1 MTRDEIV
8 RMERCHVQAWPAF
21 ETERVGGWLW
31 RYSGGGSQRA
41 NSVST
46 VDFIG
51 NDVEAA
57 IAEVEARYRAK
68 QAVARFHT
76 FDHTEPVGLDAV
88 LRDRG
93 YVETEATI
101 TMVKRLP
108 GEPAPV
114 MGRPVRANTRGAGG
128 ASGDLDEP
136 GHDGRER
143 DTEQYDDGEPA
154 WRDVYLG
161 AITESRRAVNARIL
175 DAIPRPRRFF
185 ACWRDGRAIS
195 TALSVVGHGS
205 AVVECVATRADA
217 RRQGGAETVMLALE
231 AWVSTQAAELLGL
244 QVVAANGPAIALY
257 ERLGFVAC
265 ARNRFWV
272 KGSV

>member
-1 MTRDEIV
+1 MGLGQRAQRGDGGMTRDEIV
-8 RMERCHVQAWPAF
+8 RMERCHVKAWPAF
-21 ETERVGGWLW
+21 ETQTIDGWHW

-46 VDFIG
+46 IDFTG

-76 FDHTEPVGLDAV
+76 YDHTEPSGLEAI

-93 YVETEATI
+93 YAETEATI
-101 TMVKRLP
+101 TMVKRP
-108 GEPAPV
+108 SA
-114 MGRPVRANTRGAGG
+114 GAT
-128 ASGDLDEP
+128 P
-136 GHDGRER
+136 P
-143 DTEQYDDGEPA
+143 DTEQYDAAEPA

-161 AITESRRAVNARIL
+161 AITENRRAVNTRIL
-175 DAIPRPRRFF
+175 DTIPRPRRFF

-195 TALSVVGHGS
+195 TALSVVGHRC
-205 AVVECVATRADA
+205 AVVECVATREDA
-217 RRQGGAETVMLALE
+217 RRQGGAEAVMHALE
-231 AWVSTQAAELLGL
+231 SWVATQDADRLGL
-244 QVVAANGPAIALY
+244 QVVATNRPAVALY
-257 ERLGFVAC
+257 ERLGYVAC

-272 KGSV
+272 KA

>member
-1 MTRDEIV
+1 MGLGQRPQRGDRGMRRDDIV
-8 RMERCHVQAWPAF
+8 RMERCHVKAWPAF
-21 ETERVGGWLW
+21 ETENIEGWLW

-46 VDFIG
+46 VDFTG

-57 IAEVEARYRAK
+57 IAEVETRYRAK
-68 QAVARFHT
+68 QAAVRFHT
-76 FDHTEPVGLDAV
+76 FDHTQPLGLDAV
-88 LRDRG
+88 LRDCG
-93 YVETEATI
+93 YAESEATV
-101 TMVKRLP
+101 TMVKRP
-108 GEPAPV
+108 SVGPASAD
-114 MGRPVRANTRGAGG
+114 M
-128 ASGDLDEP
+128 
-136 GHDGRER
+136 
-143 DTEQYDDGEPA
+143 EQYDDAVPA

-195 TALSVVGHGS
+195 TALSVVGHGC

-217 RRQGGAETVMLALE
+217 RREGGADAVMRALE
-231 AWVSTQAAELLGL
+231 NWASAQEVALLGL
-244 QVVAANGPAIALY
+244 QVVATNSPAVALY
-257 ERLGFVAC
+257 ERLGYVAC

-272 KGSV
+272 KA